1 MSSRQP
7 AIRLARCAQQVRTL
21 HTTLAS
27 RNTLHQLE
35 RQPETKQQTVELTG
49 SAKLLAEALV
59 EEEEEARK
67 PKRRRQRTAV
77 DRIADDSP

>member
-1 MSSRQP
+1 MSARQP
-7 AIRLARCAQQVRTL
+7 PIRLVRCIQQVRTL

-27 RNTLHQLE
+27 RNTQIQRRLQ
-35 RQPETKQQTVELTG
+35 TKQQTEELTG
-49 SAKLLAEALV
+49 SAKLLAEALA